1 MNNLNAVGHK
11 HIIGHKELTD
21 HKSPLRFDPDF
32 VYISA
37 VDNKGLPL
45 KDKLAAGEKVLRGTV
60 LGTRPDFSIPVISSV
75 SGTIK
80 EVKKLFNSTLGR
92 PTDFFV
98 IENDKKYEFS
108 S

>member
-45 KDKLAAGEKVLRGTV
+45 KDKLAAGEK
-60 LGTRPDFSIPVISSV
+60 F
-75 SGTIK
+75 
-80 EVKKLFNSTLGR
+80 
-92 PTDFFV
+92 
-98 IENDKKYEFS
+98 
-108 S
+108 

>member
-45 KDKLAAGEKVLRGTV
+45 
-60 LGTRPDFSIPVISSV
+60 
-75 SGTIK
+75 
-80 EVKKLFNSTLGR
+80 
-92 PTDFFV
+92 
-98 IENDKKYEFS
+98 
-108 S
+108 